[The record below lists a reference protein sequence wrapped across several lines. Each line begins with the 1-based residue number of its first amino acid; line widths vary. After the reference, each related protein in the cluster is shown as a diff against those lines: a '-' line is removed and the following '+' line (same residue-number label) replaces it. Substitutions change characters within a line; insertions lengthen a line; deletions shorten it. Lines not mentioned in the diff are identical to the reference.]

1 MDRPPGSRLE
11 KILTDFAEQHGVL
24 NRAQEQMR
32 ALSVTACSKDGVVE
46 VTVGADG
53 RAAGVHFVSRRFREL
68 AAPQLGDSV
77 LEALTTARA
86 EFAARATAVLT
97 AANIRLPV
105 AAEGAGEGEPRS
117 PEAIRE
123 APSVC
128 WRRLV
133 GEARAVTVGPVP
145 VNDSAWARPLWGRR
159 PGTRSTSPHTPLPAE
174 LREAVTA
181 LRDAVCDAVCGSRDA
196 STPAGR
202 R

>member
-11 KILTDFAEQHGVL
+11 KILADFAEQWGVL
-24 NRAQEQMR
+24 SRAREQMR

-53 RAAGVHFVSRRFREL
+53 RAAGVHFVSQRFREL

-77 LEALTTARA
+77 MEALTTART
-86 EFAARATAVLT
+86 EFAARTTAVLT
-97 AANIRLPV
+97 AANIRLPM
-105 AAEGAGEGEPRS
+105 AAEGAHEDEPPS

-133 GEARAVTVGPVP
+133 REARTMAVGPGP
-145 VNDSAWARPLWGRR
+145 VRDSAWTRPLWGR
-159 PGTRSTSPHTPLPAE
+159 PGTLSALPHTPLPSE
-174 LREAVTA
+174 LYEAVTA
-181 LRDAVCDAVCGSRDA
+181 LRDALCDAVCD
-196 STPAGR
+196 P
-202 R
+202 

>member
-11 KILTDFAEQHGVL
+11 KILADFAEQWGVL
-24 NRAQEQMR
+24 SRAREQMR

-53 RAAGVHFVSRRFREL
+53 RAAGVHFVSQRFREL

-77 LEALTTARA
+77 MEALTTART
-86 EFAARATAVLT
+86 EFAARTTAVLT
-97 AANIRLPV
+97 AANIRLSM
-105 AAEGAGEGEPRS
+105 AAEGAHEDEPPS

-133 GEARAVTVGPVP
+133 REARTMAVGPGP
-145 VNDSAWARPLWGRR
+145 VRDSAWTRPLWGR
-159 PGTRSTSPHTPLPAE
+159 PGTLSALPHTPLPSE
-174 LREAVTA
+174 LYEAVTA
-181 LRDAVCDAVCGSRDA
+181 LRDALCDAVCD
-196 STPAGR
+196 P
-202 R
+202 

>member
-11 KILTDFAEQHGVL
+11 KILADFAEQWGVL
-24 NRAQEQMR
+24 SRAREQMR

-53 RAAGVHFVSRRFREL
+53 RAAGVHFVSQRFREL

-77 LEALTTARA
+77 MEALTTART
-86 EFAARATAVLT
+86 EFAARTTAVLT
-97 AANIRLPV
+97 AANIRLPM
-105 AAEGAGEGEPRS
+105 AAEGAHEDEPPS

-133 GEARAVTVGPVP
+133 REARTMAVGPGP
-145 VNDSAWARPLWGRR
+145 VRDSAWTRPLWGR
-159 PGTRSTSPHTPLPAE
+159 PGTLSALPHTPLPSE
-174 LREAVTA
+174 LHEAVTA
-181 LRDAVCDAVCGSRDA
+181 LRDALCDAVCD
-196 STPAGR
+196 P
-202 R
+202 

>member
-11 KILTDFAEQHGVL
+11 EILADFAEQYGVL
-24 NRAQEQMR
+24 TRAREQMR

-77 LEALTTARA
+77 MEALTTART
-86 EFAARATAVLT
+86 EFAARAIAVLT
-97 AANIRLPV
+97 AANIRLP
-105 AAEGAGEGEPRS
+105 AALEGPSGDAPLG

-133 GEARAVTVGPVP
+133 HEARTAAVGPGP
-145 VNDSAWARPLWGRR
+145 VHESAWARPLWGR
-159 PGTRSTSPHTPLPAE
+159 PGTPSAVPHTPLPSE
-174 LREAVTA
+174 LYEAVRA
-181 LRDAVCDAVCGSRDA
+181 LRDAVCDAWGTPS
-196 STPAGR
+196 PAGR